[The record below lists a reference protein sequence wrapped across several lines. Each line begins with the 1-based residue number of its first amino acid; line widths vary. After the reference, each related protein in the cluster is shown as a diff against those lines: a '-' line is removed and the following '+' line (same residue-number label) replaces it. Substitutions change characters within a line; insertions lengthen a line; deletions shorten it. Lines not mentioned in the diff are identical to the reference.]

1 MATHEALVQKLLA
14 QSPPAELP
22 DEVNSLKL
30 LTSNASLVDSAA
42 AAAARQVAHAHMVA
56 LDMPGGAGKVRT
68 VLFSFGYSLALFLD
82 SDQCPRCCSPP
93 AARFRTAVA
102 TWSHAAGA
110 S

>member
-22 DEVNSLKL
+22 DVVNSLKL

-68 VLFSFGYSLALFLD
+68 VLFSFGYSLSLLTLID
-82 SDQCPRCCSPP
+82 LLG
-93 AARFRTAVA
+93 AAHRLRRAC
-102 TWSHAAGA
+102 GRQ
-110 S
+110 